1 MSISDYLKILNEHNL
16 HIHSDGIIYKHGT
29 GNQNRPICNND
40 VLQDL
45 ATKKQSKTISEEENE
60 LLGNCILTLIK
71 IVLNNKTF
79 RFQTEDIKED
89 IISESTFDV
98 LSALDR
104 GLYDPT
110 KGKAYS
116 YIFRLCYVAGIH
128 VLRDR
133 NIAKEITDKLILSFN
148 ELYPEDLILET
159 ESTTYPV
166 YG

>member
-16 HIHSDGIIYKHGT
+16 HIHSDGIIYKHGS

-40 VLQDL
+40 ILQDL
-45 ATKKQSKTISEEENE
+45 AIKRQNKSITEEENE

-79 RFQTEDIKED
+79 RYQSEDIKEE
-89 IISESTFDV
+89 IISESTLDT
-98 LSALDR
+98 LTALER
-104 GLYDPT
+104 GLFDSS

-128 VLRDR
+128 VLRDK
-133 NIAKEITDKLILSFN
+133 NMIKDMTEKLIFSFN

-159 ESTTYPV
+159 ENHTDPV